1 MKVSGNDPIDLRRV
15 NKNDQSCE
23 VFQKDQLNCC
33 FEIQY
38 DLNMSTTTIDPIDR
52 LLDAAQNGKT
62 LIKNRDVLH
71 FTFMPNQILHRDP
84 EQEKITQ
91 SLLPILMESRPSNL
105 LVYGKP
111 GTGKTLVIK
120 KVLSKIQ
127 KRVEE
132 GSFPIKLAYTN
143 AKQETTL
150 YGLLVSFGRQLGL
163 GSQKTND
170 EKMWLPSTGL
180 SIIEVFNRILYVL
193 DKNETNAV
201 FVIDEIDYLAELIQK
216 TGKDVLYQITRANER
231 LTTGSLTLIGVSND
245 LTFKE
250 RLDPRVISSLSEE
263 EVIFTNYN
271 LPQIKE
277 ILDARIE
284 VAFEQNIVSDAALNL
299 CSAMAG
305 RESGDARRALDLLRV
320 AAEIAE
326 RTQMPTVSEDH
337 IRMAAEKIEEN
348 KEVVALRSYPL
359 HEKLLILAIMK
370 SSEISTGEVY
380 STYKNLCKDIRQKE
394 LTQRRVTQML
404 SEIEM
409 SGIIVGRI
417 VHQGT
422 HGNTKKFRITV
433 SPDMVKTTFKDEML
447 LQDIL

>member
-1 MKVSGNDPIDLRRV
+1 
-15 NKNDQSCE
+15 
-23 VFQKDQLNCC
+23 
-33 FEIQY
+33 
-38 DLNMSTTTIDPIDR
+38 MSTTTIDPIDR

-143 AKQETTL
+143 AKEETTL

-180 SIIEVFNRILYVL
+180 SISEVFNRILYVI

-231 LTTGSLTLIGVSND
+231 LTTGTLTLIGVSND

-263 EVIFTNYN
+263 EVVFTNYN
-271 LPQIKE
+271 LSQIRE
-277 ILDARIE
+277 ILNARIE
-284 VAFEQNIVSDAALNL
+284 VAFDEGIVSDAALNL

-326 RTQMPTVSEDH
+326 RNQTSTVMEEH

-348 KEVVALRSYPL
+348 KEVIALRSYPL

-370 SSEISTGEVY
+370 SSEISTGEIY

-409 SGIIVGRI
+409 SGIITGRI

-422 HGNTKKFRITV
+422 HGNTKKFRITI
-433 SPDMVKTTFKDEML
+433 SSDMVKTTFKDEML